1 MTPVST
7 PRTDFLR
14 DLATEIL
21 GLYGR
26 GRTMVA
32 IDGTDATARS
42 AFADDLAA
50 AFAETGHG
58 VSRASLGDFELS
70 AEAQAAF
77 GPASPERLFR
87 HRDDFDL
94 LRRALLTPFRQAG
107 GTTGPADDTLIFDG
121 EFLLRKELRDGW
133 SFSVLTETAADASTT
148 GAFIDLAAG
157 LTASGELGEAAGAD
171 AGSGNGAAQ
180 GGASKPDDQAQ
191 ANRIYRAEV
200 RPRAW
205 ASAVV
210 DLANPADPRRLFFDS
225 C

>member
-1 MTPVST
+1 MTLVST
-7 PRTDFLR
+7 PRLDFLR

-21 GLYGR
+21 SLYGR

-32 IDGTDATARS
+32 IDGTDPIARA

-50 AFAETGHG
+50 AFAATGHA
-58 VSRASLGDFELS
+58 VSRASLADFERS
-70 AEAQAAF
+70 TEEQTTF

-94 LRRALLTPFRQAG
+94 LRRALLVPFRVAG
-107 GTTGPADDTLIFDG
+107 ATGPADDTLIFDG

-133 SFSVLTETAADASTT
+133 SYSVLTETAADASST
-148 GAFIDLAAG
+148 GAFIDLAAE
-157 LTASGELGEAAGAD
+157 LKPSGELGDAADTTTDPALG
-171 AGSGNGAAQ
+171 GSPV
-180 GGASKPDDQAQ
+180 PDDRAI
-191 ANRIYRAEV
+191 ANRLYRAEV
-200 RPRAW
+200 RPRSW
-205 ASAVV
+205 ATAVV

>member
-1 MTPVST
+1 MTLVST
-7 PRTDFLR
+7 PRLDFLR

-21 GLYGR
+21 SLYGR

-32 IDGTDATARS
+32 IDGTDPIARA

-50 AFAETGHG
+50 AFAETGHA
-58 VSRASLGDFELS
+58 VSRASLADFERS
-70 AEAQAAF
+70 PEEQAAF

-87 HRDDFDL
+87 HRDDVDL
-94 LRRALLTPFRQAG
+94 LRRALLVPFRVADG
-107 GTTGPADDTLIFDG
+107 ATGPADDTLIFDG

-148 GAFIDLAAG
+148 GAFIDLAAE
-157 LTASGELGEAAGAD
+157 LKPSGELGDAAITTTEL
-171 AGSGNGAAQ
+171 AQ
-180 GGASKPDDQAQ
+180 GGSPVPNDQAL
-191 ANRIYRAEV
+191 ANRLYRAEV
-200 RPRAW
+200 RPRTW
-205 ASAVV
+205 ATAVV